1 MEAGARFAHCHGQI
15 INIFHY
21 GGVYLQDLLIRGGN
35 SLKGQVRISGSKN
48 AILPIMAGCLL
59 SDGEIILNG
68 VPDLEDIKVMSEVL
82 EILGAV
88 IKRQDDVLVINCS
101 SVDACEVPEYI
112 SRKMRASNLV
122 MGALLSRFGRARVAY
137 PGGCAIGSRPMD
149 LHLKGFTNLGY
160 EVADEYG
167 YMSGLKKN
175 AAGKEIMLDFPS
187 VGATENI
194 IMASALIP
202 GTTIIRNAAREP
214 EIIDLQNFLNRMGAK
229 IRGAGLDCIRV
240 EGVTRLGGVE
250 HTVIPDRIEAGTFM
264 AAAAITRGDV
274 YLENVIHEHIQ
285 PTIAKLREM
294 GAEIILNGNGIRIIG
309 NKKIR
314 ATDVK
319 TMPYPGFP
327 TDMQP
332 QFMALLSVARGTSVI
347 VETIFENR
355 FMHVP
360 ELRRMGAEIKIEGRV
375 AIIKGKSHLEGAV
388 VEVTDLRAGAALIL
402 AGLYA
407 EGETRLGHLEHVE
420 RGYENIHLKLKNL
433 GADLCCHP

>member
-1 MEAGARFAHCHGQI
+1 
-15 INIFHY
+15 
-21 GGVYLQDLLIRGGN
+21 LQNLLIRGGN

-48 AILPIMAGCLL
+48 AILPIMAASIL
-59 SDGEIILNG
+59 SHGEIILNG

-82 EILGAV
+82 EILGAT
-88 IKRQDDVLVINCS
+88 IQRRKDVLIINCANIDS
-101 SVDACEVPEYI
+101 FEVPEHI

-122 MGALLSRFGRARVAY
+122 MGALLSRFGRAKVAY

-149 LHLKGFTNLGY
+149 LHLKGFNSLGY
-160 EVADEYG
+160 EITDEYG
-167 YMSGLKKN
+167 YMSGINRN

-194 IMASALIP
+194 IMAAALIP

-264 AAAAITRGDV
+264 TAAAITRGDI
-274 YLENVIHEHIQ
+274 YLDNVIDEHIQ
-285 PTIAKLREM
+285 PTIAKLRET
-294 GAEIILNGNGIRIIG
+294 GAEIMLNSSGIRIIG
-309 NKKIR
+309 SKKIR
-314 ATDVK
+314 STDIK

-332 QFMALLSVARGTSVI
+332 QFMALLSVAKGTSI
-347 VETIFENR
+347 MVETIFENR

-360 ELRRMGAEIKIEGRV
+360 ELRRMGADIKIEGRV
-375 AIIKGKSHLEGAV
+375 AIIKGKNHLEGAA
-388 VEVTDLRAGAALIL
+388 VEATDLRAGAALIL

-407 EGETRLGHLEHVE
+407 EGETRLSHLEHIE
-420 RGYENIHLKLKNL
+420 RGYDNIHLKLQSL
-433 GADLCCHP
+433 GADIQTKLD